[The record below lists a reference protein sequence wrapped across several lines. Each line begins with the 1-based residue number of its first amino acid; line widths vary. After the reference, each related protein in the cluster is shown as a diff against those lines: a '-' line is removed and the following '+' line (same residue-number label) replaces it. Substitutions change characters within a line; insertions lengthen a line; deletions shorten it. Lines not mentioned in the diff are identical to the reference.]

1 MNPFQLSGE
10 LLLAPGFPSPPS
22 LDHAG
27 YQQYVL
33 QCLPQESP
41 HLYGLPLNAEVGFLT
56 RTSEHLFRT
65 VFELQPR
72 DMGASGG
79 VVITREDKVIRILK
93 SSYVL
98 NELT

>member
-1 MNPFQLSGE
+1 M
-10 LLLAPGFPSPPS
+10 LAPGFASPPS

-33 QCLPQESP
+33 TSLPPESP

-79 VVITREDKVIRILK
+79 VVITREDKVGLLFTG
-93 SSYVL
+93 VL
-98 NELT
+98 NNIYLM